1 MSAIDTSLSGTLTGA
16 KTSNRFN
23 ELTSEDFV
31 KIMFTELSNQDP
43 LKPNDSNALLQQMS
57 SLRSIESDLALSKKL
72 DAVVSQNQLATAGGL
87 LGKYVTGYTE
97 NFEPAE
103 GIVRSVT
110 QTTSGPVLNL
120 AGGARVPFG
129 NVNQFKEPPASSTP
143 TGNSGGTGNTGGT
156 GTTPPRN
163 TTPPQQSNPNTPVS
177 GNTTAPGT

>member
-1 MSAIDTSLSGTLTGA
+1 MSTIDTSLSGTLSGVP
-16 KTSNRFN
+16 SGNRFN

-87 LGKYVTGYTE
+87 LGKYVTGYTDV
-97 NFEPAE
+97 FEPAE

-110 QTTSGPVLNL
+110 QTLDGPVLNL
-120 AGGARVPFG
+120 VNGARVPFG
-129 NVNQFKEPPASSTP
+129 NVTQFREPPAPTTP
-143 TGNSGGTGNTGGT
+143 TTPTGNTGGT
-156 GTTPPRN
+156 TN
-163 TTPPQQSNPNTPVS
+163 PPQPASPPTPRLADPDHPMS
-177 GNTTAPGT
+177 DDTDAPGT